1 MRRAA
6 DAPLMSFELILI
18 VAVVAGLV
26 GAMSGMGGGV
36 VLIPALTFFGMDI
49 KRAIAVSIVSVIA
62 TSSLAS
68 RAGPTSA
75 RHPRQPTMTGG
86 MLRLTG

>member
-1 MRRAA
+1 MATCA
-6 DAPLMSFELILI
+6 GPLAPPMSFELILI

-62 TSSLAS
+62 TSSGSAS
-68 RAGPTSA
+68 ASSATTS
-75 RHPRQPTMTGG
+75 RT
-86 MLRLTG
+86 

>member
-1 MRRAA
+1 
-6 DAPLMSFELILI
+6 MSFELILI
-18 VAVVAGLV
+18 VAVVAGRRH
-26 GAMSGMGGGV
+26 MSGMGGGV